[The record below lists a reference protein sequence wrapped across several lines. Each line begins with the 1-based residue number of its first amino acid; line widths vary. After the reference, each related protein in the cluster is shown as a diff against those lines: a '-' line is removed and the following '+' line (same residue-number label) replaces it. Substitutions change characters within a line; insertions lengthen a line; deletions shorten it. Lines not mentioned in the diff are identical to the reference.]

1 MDLAN
6 FNLAAK
12 AEAGASLTILN
23 PIDGTETD
31 LVINVAGSESA
42 TYRNAV
48 FAASSEYTY
57 KEDDELKDKIDV
69 IDKRNG
75 VTYAACIMGW
85 ENMAFNGKPV
95 EFSHDEAAKILADTP
110 WLTDQIGVFIKNRAN
125 FM

>member
-23 PIDGTETD
+23 PIDGTKTD
-31 LVINVAGSESA
+31 LVITVAGSESA

-57 KEDDELKDKIDV
+57 KDDDDLKDKIDV

-85 ENMAFNGKPV
+85 ENMEFDGKPV
-95 EFSHDEAAKILADTP
+95 EFSHESAKKILADTP
-110 WLTDQIGVFIKNRAN
+110 WLTDQIGAFIKDRAN
-125 FM
+125 FI